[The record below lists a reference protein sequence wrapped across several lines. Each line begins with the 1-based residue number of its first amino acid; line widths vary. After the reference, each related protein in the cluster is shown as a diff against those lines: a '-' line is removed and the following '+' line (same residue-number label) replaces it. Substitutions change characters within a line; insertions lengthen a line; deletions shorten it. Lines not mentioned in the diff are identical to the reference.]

1 MAKRKPITTKQLI
14 SKLLELDPDGNQP
27 VYVDVAGDGW
37 YSGPVYKNEIEVNDI
52 VGGIVITLP
61 FDDDDDDESTEE

>member
-14 SKLLELDPDGNQP
+14 SKLFQLDPDGNLP

-37 YSGPVYKNEIEVNDI
+37 YSGAVYKDEIEVDNN

-61 FDDDDDDESTEE
+61 FDDDDDEQTEK